1 MNITRNT
8 MMKILKLLVAV
19 ATAILGTLGAN
30 SCGLIG

>member
-1 MNITRNT
+1 MKITRNT

-30 SCGLIG
+30 SCGE